1 MSVAE
6 SPPNNDPRLEEILT
20 SAEAAAY
27 LRVSEETLL
36 KMAAEGSV
44 PARKIGGDWRFLR
57 KALNDWMRYEGRPFW
72 KGWPF
77 PPEFLLDSPF
87 AEELL
92 YLLEQRLL
100 SKLKAETFPKP
111 GSKQAVLK
119 YFGVWRDDPSA
130 QSMLEDIYKRRRDE
144 GEE

>member
-6 SPPNNDPRLEEILT
+6 SLPSNDPRLEEILT

-27 LRVSEETLL
+27 LRVSEDALL
-36 KMAAEGSV
+36 KMAVEGSV
-44 PARKIGGDWRFLR
+44 PARKIGDDWRFLR
-57 KALNDWMRYEGRPFW
+57 KALYDWMHDGGRPVW
-72 KGWPF
+72 NGWPY
-77 PPEFLLDSPF
+77 PPEFLLHSPF

-92 YLLEQRLL
+92 NLLEQRLL
-100 SKLKAETFPKP
+100 CKLKAETLPRP

-119 YFGVWRDDPSA
+119 HFGVWRDDPSA
-130 QSMLEDIYKRRRDE
+130 KSMLEDIYKRRRGE